1 MEITKDNLEK
11 IAITLANSRDFLAKE
26 ATLIERNGE
35 RPLTVSYF
43 RKELIP
49 EIDKAYSIIISAYNS

>member
-11 IAITLANSRDFLAKE
+11 IANTLATSRDFLAKE
-26 ATLIERNGE
+26 ANLIERNGE
-35 RPLTVSYF
+35 RPLTVIYY

-49 EIDKAYSIIISAYNS
+49 EIDKAYNIIISAYNS